1 MIAAMAPCS
10 LFYHRSGHLSRG
22 RYTWSRIA
30 LNVLEKKPI
39 EWGPMSKRVLIVDD
53 SSIMRK
59 MIRSTLEKENHQ
71 IVGEAKNGK
80 DAVEMYKIL
89 NPDLV
94 TMDITMREMDG
105 FAAATEI
112 LSFDASAR
120 IIFLSNLDE
129 DKYSEDV
136 RRIGAIGYVNKHN
149 AKAILDLI
157 GSH

>member
-1 MIAAMAPCS
+1 
-10 LFYHRSGHLSRG
+10 
-22 RYTWSRIA
+22 
-30 LNVLEKKPI
+30 
-39 EWGPMSKRVLIVDD
+39 MSKRVLIVDD

-59 MIRSTLEKENHQ
+59 MIRSTLENEKHQ
-71 IVGEAKNGK
+71 VVGEAKNGK
-80 DAVEMYKIL
+80 DAVDMYKNL

-112 LSFDASAR
+112 LNYDPAAR

-136 RRIGAIGYVNKHN
+136 ERIGAIGYVNKHN
-149 AKAILDLI
+149 TKEIIDLI
-157 GSH
+157 DGN